1 MSALGIPKVIGHR
14 GACAY
19 APENTFASF
28 RKAAELGARW
38 VEFDVRLTRDGDLV
52 LMHDDTL
59 NRTTDGKGRVLAQ
72 DGAAL
77 AKLDAGAWFSGA
89 FAGERVPTLAETIAL
104 LAELKLGADIE
115 IKAAPADAPATAAA
129 LARILDSHWPAA
141 APPPL
146 VTSFEVAALEAI
158 KALAPQWPRG
168 VLLQKLDGEWWR
180 LLDRLDAAVFI
191 LDHRPLSEKSVAA
204 ALQGGRP
211 VLCYTVNDPNR
222 ARDLFSWGVA
232 AVFTDKP
239 DAILGV

>member
-1 MSALGIPKVIGHR
+1 VWSLDIPRVIGHR

-19 APENTFASF
+19 APENTLASI
-28 RKAAELGARW
+28 RKAAALGARW

-59 NRTTDGKGRVLAQ
+59 KRTTDGKGRVIDH
-72 DGAAL
+72 DGASL
-77 AKLDAGAWFSGA
+77 GKLDAGSWFA
-89 FAGERVPTLAETIAL
+89 APFAGERVPTLSEAIAL

-115 IKAAPADAPATAAA
+115 IKAAPADAPASAAA
-129 LARILDSHWPAA
+129 LARILDAHWPAA

-146 VTSFEVAALEAI
+146 VSSFEVAALQAM

-168 VLLQKLDGEWWR
+168 VLLQRLEGEWWR

-191 LDHRPLSEKSVAA
+191 LDHRPMSEKSVSA

-211 VLCYTVNDPNR
+211 VLCYTVNEPAR
-222 ARDLFSWGVA
+222 ARDLLSWGVA
-232 AVFTDKP
+232 GIFTDKP
-239 DAILGV
+239 DVILAA

>member
-1 MSALGIPKVIGHR
+1 MLPFDLPKVIGHR

-19 APENTFASF
+19 APENTLASF
-28 RKAAELGARW
+28 RKAAEQGARW

-52 LMHDDTL
+52 VMHDETL
-59 NRTTDGKGRVLAQ
+59 NRTTNGKGRVLAQ

-77 AKLDAGAWFSGA
+77 ARLDAGAWFSPA

-104 LAELKLGADIE
+104 LAELNLGADIE
-115 IKAAPADAPATAAA
+115 IKTAPAEAPATAAA
-129 LARILDSHWPAA
+129 LARILDAHWPQA

-146 VTSFEVAALEAI
+146 VSSFEVAALEAM

-168 VLLQKLDGEWWR
+168 ALMQKLEGEWWR
-180 LLDRLDAAVFI
+180 LLDRLDATVFI

-204 ALQGGRP
+204 ARQGGRP

-222 ARDLFSWGVA
+222 ARDLFAWGVA

-239 DAILGV
+239 DVILAA